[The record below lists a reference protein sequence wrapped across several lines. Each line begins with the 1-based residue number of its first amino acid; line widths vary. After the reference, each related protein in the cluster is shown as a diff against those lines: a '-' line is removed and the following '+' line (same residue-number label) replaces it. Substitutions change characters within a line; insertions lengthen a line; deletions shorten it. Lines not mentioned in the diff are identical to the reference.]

1 MAREL
6 NGKKSTERVVNVAS
20 VPHRSPFRYPGGK
33 TWLVPYVRQWLT
45 HLPSRP
51 AEFGEPFA
59 GGAIVGLSALFEGL
73 VDTLRLVERDENVS
87 SVWRVILNGKANQ
100 LVERIKSFELNESAV
115 RQLLSAEPTTLFDR
129 AFATLVRNR
138 VQRGGIMAPGASL
151 MKEGENGRGVASR
164 WYVQTLCKRIAD
176 IARKRSSITFI
187 QGDGIEFIRDNAH
200 RSDMVFFIDP
210 PYTVAGRRLYLY
222 SEIDHE
228 ELFRVTAKVKGDFL
242 MTYDNAGPVRQLAN
256 RFGFDTCEVAM
267 KSTHHAVMSE
277 LLIGRDLAW
286 VRAEPRQAC
295 DYPLF
300 KDLPGDGVASDQS

>member
-1 MAREL
+1 MARSQ
-6 NGKKSTERVVNVAS
+6 NGRETSGRVVNVAS

-33 TWLVPYVRQWLT
+33 TWLVPRIRQWLT
-45 HLPSRP
+45 HLTSRP
-51 AEFGEPFA
+51 SVLGEPFA

-73 VDTLRLVERDENVS
+73 VDSLTLVERDEHVS

-100 LVERIKSFELNESAV
+100 LIERITSFEIKESAI
-115 RQLLSAEPTTLFDR
+115 RQLLSTEPTTLFDR
-129 AFATLVRNR
+129 AFATIVRNR

-164 WYVQTLCKRIAD
+164 WYVQTLCKRIEA
-176 IARKRSSITFI
+176 IAERKSRINFI
-187 QGDGIEFIRDNAH
+187 QGDGIQFIRDNAQ
-200 RSDMVFFIDP
+200 RPDMVFFIDP

-242 MTYDNAGPVRQLAN
+242 MTYDNAGPVRQLAG
-256 RFGFDTCEVAM
+256 RFGFDACEVAM

-286 VRAEPRQAC
+286 VRAEPRQTC

-300 KDLPGDGVASDQS
+300 KDLPGDGLTSDQS

>member
-1 MAREL
+1 MTRAL
-6 NGKKSTERVVNVAS
+6 NGNETTGRVVNVAS

-33 TWLVPYVRQWLT
+33 TWLVPYIRQWLT
-45 HLPSRP
+45 HLTPRP
-51 AEFGEPFA
+51 LALGEPFA

-73 VDTLRLVERDENVS
+73 VDTLTLVERDENVS
-87 SVWRVILNGKANQ
+87 SVWRVILNGKAKQ
-100 LVERIKSFELNESAV
+100 LVERIKSFEINVGAV

-129 AFATLVRNR
+129 AFATIVRNR

-164 WYVQTLCKRIAD
+164 WYVQTLCKRIAA
-176 IARKRSSITFI
+176 IEERKTLIRFI
-187 QGDGIEFIRDNAH
+187 QGDGVHFIRDTAH
-200 RSDMVFFIDP
+200 RPDMAFFIDP

-228 ELFRVTAKVKGDFL
+228 ELFRVTARVKGDFL

-286 VRAEPRQAC
+286 VRAEPRQASN
-295 DYPLF
+295 YPLF
-300 KDLPGDGVASDQS
+300 KDLPGNGLASDQS